1 MKKRCCHLFLEAL
14 MIRDLLSIPAI
25 GKVCCEEAAISTYNC
40 QKMSCIWNEGTKYS
54 IFHLSNLGI
63 TRVALAKG
71 KCVGEL
77 T

>member
-1 MKKRCCHLFLEAL
+1 
-14 MIRDLLSIPAI
+14 MIRDMLSIPAI
-25 GKVCCEEAAISTYNC
+25 GNVCYEEAAISTYNS
-40 QKMSCIWNEGTKYS
+40 QKMSCIWSKGTKYS

-71 KCVGEL
+71 KRVGEL